1 MNTIHNDNLSDPGLL
16 DQIREMAGHFL
27 SVREIAYLVKV
38 DFGLLYQQILI
49 PNTPPHLAY
58 HEGKTTAKYEIRKK
72 VLQLA
77 KMGSPQ
83 AETLAEK
90 YIEEQEL
97 DDNE

>member
-1 MNTIHNDNLSDPGLL
+1 MNVTDNEIL
-16 DQIREMAGHFL
+16 DRIREMAGHFL

-38 DFGLLYQQILI
+38 DFMLLYQDIHL
-49 PNTPPHLAY
+49 PGTPAHLAY
-58 HEGKTTAKYEIRKK
+58 HEGRTSAKYEIRKK

-83 AETLAEK
+83 AEALAEK